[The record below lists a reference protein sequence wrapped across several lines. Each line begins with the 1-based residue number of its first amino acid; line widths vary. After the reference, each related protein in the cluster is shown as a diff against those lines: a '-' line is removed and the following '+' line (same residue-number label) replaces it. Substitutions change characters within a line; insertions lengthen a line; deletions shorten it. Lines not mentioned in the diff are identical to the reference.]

1 MTITQVEDTPIGNY
15 FHDSGATT
23 VFNALATTVDEFE
36 VESSQLNAWC
46 DILINDLKGLKNVI
60 KKCEQQTE
68 KKKNLDE
75 VNDMIKRGAE

>member
-46 DILINDLKGLKNVI
+46 DILINDLKGLKNII